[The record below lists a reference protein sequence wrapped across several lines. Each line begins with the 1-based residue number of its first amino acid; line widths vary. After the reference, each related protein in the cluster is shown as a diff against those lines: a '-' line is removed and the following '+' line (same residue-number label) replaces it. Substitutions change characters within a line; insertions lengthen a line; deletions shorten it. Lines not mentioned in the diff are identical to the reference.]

1 MTNTRIAHAFPDLS
15 EGQALLA
22 LLSETLELAR
32 DLEMTQREI
41 KCADAEQAQALI
53 ASAGLADEIAAA
65 ERTAHAT
72 VLEILARV
80 SEDDL
85 KAGRDNG
92 LLLHEDYQ
100 DALKAKRSLSLLR
113 GRSGERDHE
122 REA

>member
-41 KCADAEQAQALI
+41 KGANAELTQAII
-53 ASAGLADEIAAA
+53 ASAGLADEIEAA
-65 ERTAHAT
+65 EKTAHAT
-72 VLEILARV
+72 IVEILARV
-80 SEDDL
+80 SEGDL

-92 LLLHEDYQ
+92 LLLPEDYQ
-100 DALKAKRSLSLLR
+100 EALKAMRILSLSR
-113 GRSGERDHE
+113 GHSTGREDE
-122 REA
+122 REV